1 MKTTEELHQ
10 LYEKDLKPAL
20 EGIEGERKSILIKY
34 IISIVGALGAFATA
48 YFLAET
54 YIVVFYLAIAVILGL
69 GFFMLFVTKTQR
81 VAYRKVYK
89 TDVVKSIVNLIN
101 PDWKYE
107 ADGRISEMN
116 YRSSQLFETRWD
128 KYEGDDKVSGTIE
141 KTDFHFSELHTQYKT
156 VKTDSEGKT
165 EESWHTIF
173 KGLFA
178 HADFNKEIKG
188 RTFILPESARKAFN
202 KYGNDSSNMGETKL
216 VKLEN
221 PEFEKLF
228 KVYST
233 DQIESRYILTP
244 TMMEAIVNIYKKH
257 KKRVHFSFIGSRVY
271 VAMSFSKDLF
281 EPRILKSGVNFE
293 DMEQMNDQFNLI
305 NIIISEMNLNTRIW
319 TKD

>member
-1 MKTTEELHQ
+1 MQKIYLPAKEELHQ

-34 IISIVGALGAFATA
+34 IIS
-48 YFLAET
+48 LAET
-54 YIVVFYLAIAVILGL
+54 YIIVFYLAIAVILGL

-165 EESWHTIF
+165 EESWHTI
-173 KGLFA
+173 
-178 HADFNKEIKG
+178 
-188 RTFILPESARKAFN
+188 
-202 KYGNDSSNMGETKL
+202 
-216 VKLEN
+216 
-221 PEFEKLF
+221 
-228 KVYST
+228 
-233 DQIESRYILTP
+233 
-244 TMMEAIVNIYKKH
+244 
-257 KKRVHFSFIGSRVY
+257 
-271 VAMSFSKDLF
+271 
-281 EPRILKSGVNFE
+281 
-293 DMEQMNDQFNLI
+293 
-305 NIIISEMNLNTRIW
+305 
-319 TKD
+319 